1 MDLVDGL
8 SAFVAT
14 VQTGSFTGAA
24 ERLGVS
30 NRLTSKY
37 VAELEARLGVRLL
50 QRTTRRLGLTPAG
63 ERVMAWAPALI
74 EDLEARLAEVTEES
88 RGFTGTIR
96 ISAPVTFGEM
106 RVQDLLR
113 RFAAPHPGLR
123 IDLRL
128 SDAYVDLASEGIDL
142 AFRIGAP
149 PATAIVARKLGEIRS
164 LVVAAPAYLARHG
177 QPAQPA
183 DLAGHAC
190 IVDSNRRDG
199 ARWRFRGPDG
209 AEVAVSVAGRF
220 TVNSARVARDLAVAG
235 EGIAAAP
242 DFVLTGDLDAG
253 RLVPL
258 LSGWEAPPIPLSA
271 VWLEG
276 AMLPRKLR
284 ALVDFAQADW
294 RAETAERPA
303 PA

>member
-24 ERLGVS
+24 GRLGVS

-63 ERVMAWAPALI
+63 ERVMAWAPAFL
-74 EDLEARLAEVTEES
+74 EDLDARLGEVTEET

-96 ISAPVTFGEM
+96 ISAPVTFGEV
-106 RVQDLLR
+106 RLTDLLR

-128 SDAYVDLASEGIDL
+128 SDAYVDLASDGIDL

-149 PATAIVARKLGEIRS
+149 PATAIVARKLGEVRS
-164 LVVAAPAYLARHG
+164 LIVAAPAYLARHG
-177 QPAQPA
+177 APAVPA

-199 ARWRFRGPDG
+199 ARWRLVARDG
-209 AEVAVSVAGRF
+209 GEAVVTVAGRF
-220 TVNSARVARDLAVAG
+220 TVNSARIARDLALAG
-235 EGIAAAP
+235 EGIANVP
-242 DFVLTGDLDAG
+242 DFVLGADLAAG

-258 LSGWEAPPIPLSA
+258 LPGWGSPAIPLTA

-276 AMLPRKLR
+276 AVLPRKVR
-284 ALVDFAQADW
+284 ALVDFALAGLG
-294 RAETAERPA
+294 ETPA
-303 PA
+303 PG